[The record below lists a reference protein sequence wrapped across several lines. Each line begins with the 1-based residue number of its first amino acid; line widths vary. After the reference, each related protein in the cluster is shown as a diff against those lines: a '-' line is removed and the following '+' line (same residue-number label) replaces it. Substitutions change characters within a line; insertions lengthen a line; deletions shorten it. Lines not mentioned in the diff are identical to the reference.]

1 MARNRVI
8 YQSEAIYASKD
19 ATSTGTGD
27 HESLERVQSA
37 NYSFNIS
44 RQDVNQFG
52 QLGKVG
58 SMVLEAPTVSMDT
71 SYLLTDGF
79 NERALGFYVQNG
91 AGSSGSF
98 ISGHLNDGSG
108 RNFYILTVG
117 EGSDATGLSGTVTDD
132 VIGIGNA
139 YLTDY
144 TLDLAVGSLP
154 TVSVSFEAAN
164 INASVGGLIS
174 GTSGHS
180 NIALPSVSQAAGT
193 PLDGFVKLPPVSS
206 GVSSLIALRPGDI
219 KVNIANMD
227 DTTFVD
233 LAPDFGGDSA
243 HIQSA
248 SLSIPL
254 SRSPLQ
260 RLGTKYSY
268 ARAVDFPIQAT
279 LSVNA
284 IVNEL
289 TARNL
294 STIIDNESGYTITLT
309 LNNEEGTKAIEYTIK
324 GAQIQSESFSS
335 SIGSNKSVDLTFVTS
350 VGGPNDLLNGVFVSG
365 ANTSALYA

>member
-8 YQSEAIYASKD
+8 YQSEALYVSKE
-19 ATSTGTGD
+19 ATSTASDD
-27 HESLERVQSA
+27 HEQLDRIQSA

-58 SMVLEAPTVSMDT
+58 SMVLDAPTVSADT
-71 SYLLTDGF
+71 SYLVTNGF
-79 NERALGFYVQNG
+79 NERALGFYVQT
-91 AGSSGSF
+91 GSATEGSF

-108 RNFYILTVG
+108 QNLFIKTVG
-117 EGSDATGLSGTVTDD
+117 EGVDANGQNPATADD
-132 VIGIGNA
+132 VLGIGNA

-144 TLDLAVGSLP
+144 TLDLSVGSLP

-164 INASVGGLIS
+164 IQSSAGDAIGNPAVDQVNGAAVAGNITVPNAIS
-174 GTSGHS
+174 GTSS
-180 NIALPSVSQAAGT
+180 T
-193 PLDGFVKLPPVSS
+193 
-206 GVSSLIALRPGDI
+206 IALRPGDI
-219 KVNIANMD
+219 SIDLNNI
-227 DTTFVD
+227 DTQTVVD
-233 LAPDFGGDSA
+233 IGTPDSDSA

-260 RLGTKYSY
+260 RLGTKFAY
-268 ARAVDFPIQAT
+268 ARSVDFPVQAT

-289 TARNL
+289 KAKELTA
-294 STIIDNESGYTITLT
+294 IIDDESSKTITLT
-309 LNNEEGTKAIEYTIK
+309 LKDETGADSIIYKMK
-324 GAQIQSESFSS
+324 GAQIVSESFSS
-335 SIGSNKSVDLTFVTS
+335 SIGSNKSVDLTFATS
-350 VGGPNDLLNGVFVSG
+350 LSGPNDTTNGVFCSG
-365 ANTSALYA
+365 ANSVEVFES